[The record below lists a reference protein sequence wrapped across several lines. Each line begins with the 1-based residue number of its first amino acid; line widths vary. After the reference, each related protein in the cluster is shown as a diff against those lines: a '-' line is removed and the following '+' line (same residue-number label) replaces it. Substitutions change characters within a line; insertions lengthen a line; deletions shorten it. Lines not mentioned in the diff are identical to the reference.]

1 VLFSGGLCF
10 LALAAF
16 YSILDVRGYRAW
28 AFPLTVL
35 GVNSIAVYCL
45 ADLASGFLL
54 DSTQTHLGFTL
65 GVFGNAYEPL
75 LRGLPALA
83 VFWLF
88 FYWMYRRGI
97 YVKL

>member
-1 VLFSGGLCF
+1 M
-10 LALAAF
+10 
-16 YSILDVRGYRAW
+16 
-28 AFPLTVL
+28 
-35 GVNSIAVYCL
+35 GVNSIAVYFL
-45 ADLASGFLL
+45 ADLAAGFLL
-54 DSTQTHLGFTL
+54 GTVQTHLGFAL
-65 GVFGNAYEPL
+65 GVFGEAYEPL

>member
-1 VLFSGGLCF
+1 
-10 LALAAF
+10 
-16 YSILDVRGYRAW
+16 
-28 AFPLTVL
+28 LTVL

-45 ADLASGFLL
+45 ANLVDGFLL
-54 DSTQTHLGFTL
+54 DSVQTHLGFAL
-65 GVFGNAYEPL
+65 DVFGPAYEPL

-88 FYWMYRRGI
+88 FYWMYRRRI